1 MKFAMPASLSPSLM
15 EQLAIRLSPQAGK
28 SLVISRKRARGAT
41 YRYANFT
48 LNSLPAQDA
57 DCIGVWHLLG
67 HSIKGNVLTNG
78 HGKCMAP
85 DCETCHARFPHLNPL
100 PQAGEE
106 AIESLREL
114 HVDAYA
120 WVIATYC
127 NPRAT
132 PFVPALG
139 LDPAAFTALLGTL
152 FPHFIPSQ
160 SWLAA
165 QCATV
170 CNGGALDEFP
180 DLLQLLLDHRATAD
194 ERHRNIAHLVAT
206 ACMGGDHLWQDLG
219 LPERRALSALLSEH
233 FPALAA
239 KNTGDMK
246 WKKFF
251 YKQLC
256 EREGINA
263 CKSPSCVS
271 CCDYA
276 QCFGTED

>member
-1 MKFAMPASLSPSLM
+1 
-15 EQLAIRLSPQAGK
+15 
-28 SLVISRKRARGAT
+28 
-41 YRYANFT
+41 
-48 LNSLPAQDA
+48 
-57 DCIGVWHLLG
+57 VWHLLG
-67 HSIKGNVLTNG
+67 HSLKQDVLTNG
-78 HGKCMAP
+78 HGKCAVS
-85 DCETCHARFPHLNPL
+85 DYETCHAPSPHLNPL

-106 AIESLREL
+106 ATESLREL
-114 HVDAYA
+114 YVNACA

-127 NPRAT
+127 NPHSD

-139 LDPAAFTALLGTL
+139 LDIRAFQNLLQTR
-152 FPHFIPSQ
+152 FPHFTPPPH
-160 SWLAA
+160 WLAV
-165 QCATV
+165 QSETV
-170 CNGGALDEFP
+170 AGSGTLDEFP
-180 DLLQLLLDHRATAD
+180 DLLQLLLDHRAVAD
-194 ERHRNIAHLVAT
+194 EHHRDIAHLVAT

-219 LPERRALSALLSEH
+219 LPDRKALSALLNTH

-263 CKSPSCVS
+263 CRAPSCAA

-276 QCFGTED
+276 KCFGAEEGSANFRIVR